1 MNKFR
6 GKKEEK
12 ARKNVLAKLSQ
23 EEFSDDDDDVDDDV
37 NDDVN
42 DTYARNKKQKETES
56 LLPIRER
63 TVCRSNAL
71 SSATNGK
78 KRTLK
83 EDEQN
88 GQLLK
93 KSLGLG
99 VGIFSVCLCTRARF

>member
-1 MNKFR
+1 MNKFS

-12 ARKNVLAKLSQ
+12 ASNVLAKLSQ
-23 EEFSDDDDDVDDDV
+23 EEFSDDDDVDDV

>member
-1 MNKFR
+1 M
-6 GKKEEK
+6 
-12 ARKNVLAKLSQ
+12 AKLSQ
-23 EEFSDDDDDVDDDV
+23 EEFSDDDDVDDV

-63 TVCRSNAL
+63 TVCRSNTL

-93 KSLGLG
+93 KKFWVWVLGFFAFVYASAFLK
-99 VGIFSVCLCTRARF
+99 GI